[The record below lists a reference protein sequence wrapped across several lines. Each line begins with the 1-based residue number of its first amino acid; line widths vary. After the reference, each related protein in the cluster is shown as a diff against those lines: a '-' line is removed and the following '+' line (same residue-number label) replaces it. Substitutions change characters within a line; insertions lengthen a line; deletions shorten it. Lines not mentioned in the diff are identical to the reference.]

1 MVDEVSLT
9 VAIASLGAAA
19 AAVVVAVLTWRE
31 SRKQRR
37 LAEEQRKLTEVMV
50 ESLGYLAKS
59 TKPTSARPRK
69 ARAQVAPRPSTT
81 SPQSAPAQ
89 ETLAIASSPAPVQ
102 GVQAGRI
109 PTPAQQAH
117 IDLETRREER
127 RRLEL
132 ELRQQRE
139 QWKRQKDIA
148 KAIGWVLD
156 RVGSDEEDDEDEE

>member
-9 VAIASLGAAA
+9 VANASLGAAA

-31 SRKQRR
+31 SRKQRK

-59 TKPTSARPRK
+59 MKPTSDRPRR
-69 ARAQVAPRPSTT
+69 ARTQVGPRPSTT
-81 SPQSAPAQ
+81 STQSAPAQ
-89 ETLAIASSPAPVQ
+89 ATRAVAPSPAPVQ
-102 GVQAGRI
+102 VVQTGRA
-109 PTPAQQAH
+109 PTPAQQAR
-117 IDLETRREER
+117 IALETRREER

-156 RVGSDEEDDEDEE
+156 RIGSDEEDDEDE